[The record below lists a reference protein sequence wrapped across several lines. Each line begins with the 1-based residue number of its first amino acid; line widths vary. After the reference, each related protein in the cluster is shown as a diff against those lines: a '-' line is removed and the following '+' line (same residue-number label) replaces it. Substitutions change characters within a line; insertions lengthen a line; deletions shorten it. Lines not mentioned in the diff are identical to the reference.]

1 MHVAKWFEFK
11 INILLIGKNHIPGI
25 SRYHYVLISE
35 IGFLVILSTYS
46 LKKYCYKKKKY
57 CYKKQEIIPP
67 PPPNTHKLYN
77 LEASCYS

>member
-35 IGFLVILSTYS
+35 IGFLVILSTCS
-46 LKKYCYKKKKY
+46 LKKY

-67 PPPNTHKLYN
+67 PPPNTHKLYY
-77 LEASCYS
+77 LEAACYS